1 MGSLVA
7 QLSSRFRADDVRAP
21 LAEDA
26 LGLRAAVA
34 AVVRSGAAGEE
45 ILFIKRAD
53 RDGDPW
59 SGHMA
64 FPGGRRQA
72 TDATL
77 LDTAARET
85 LEEVGLDLHALA
97 RPIARLP
104 DIMPYSRMPSPLTVT
119 AFVFSLEDPAAPLAH
134 NEEVAASVWAP
145 LDPILRGDGATTFR
159 FLRDGVAFDLPA
171 FNVDGG
177 VVWGLTYRMI
187 ELLREL
193 AG

>member
-1 MGSLVA
+1 MGSLIEL
-7 QLSSRFRADDVRAP
+7 LSSRFGADEVRAP
-21 LAEDA
+21 LAADA
-26 LGLRAAVA
+26 AGLRAAVA
-34 AVVRSGAAGEE
+34 AIVRPGPAGEE
-45 ILFIKRAD
+45 MLFIKRAD

-77 LDTAARET
+77 LETAVRET
-85 LEEVGLDLHALA
+85 LEEVGLDLHTCA

-104 DIMPYSRMPSPLTVT
+104 DVAPYSRMPAPLTVT
-119 AFVFSLEDPAAPLAH
+119 AFVFSLQVPANLTLNH
-134 NEEVAASVWAP
+134 EVAAAVWSP
-145 LDPILRGDGATTFR
+145 LDPILRGEGATTFR
-159 FLRDGVAFDLPA
+159 YLREGVPFDLPA
-171 FNVDGG
+171 FDVEGG

-193 AG
+193 TPR